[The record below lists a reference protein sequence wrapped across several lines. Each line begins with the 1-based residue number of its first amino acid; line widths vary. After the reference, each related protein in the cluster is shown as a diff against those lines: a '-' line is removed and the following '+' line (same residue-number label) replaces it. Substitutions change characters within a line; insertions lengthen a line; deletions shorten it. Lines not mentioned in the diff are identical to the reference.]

1 MAELRFE
8 VWRRDEALVTQLHGV
23 NESCGFV
30 YDNGQLERFRSA
42 LARNN
47 GSTVP
52 TIRELVL
59 SYLEGV
65 GYGTKSMITAFLNA
79 YGEYGRFEA
88 DSVGEALSRL
98 KAEGRV
104 QECIVWR
111 RKKLYVPC
119 RGALKRKVIYYKT
132 LAGEKWYIAR
142 GR

>member
-1 MAELRFE
+1 MVVLGFGGE
-8 VWRRDEALVTQLHGV
+8 RRSERVVTWVKGEGEAYGY
-23 NESCGFV
+23 V
-30 YDNGQLERFRSA
+30 YDRGQLEGFRNA

-47 GSTVP
+47 GSGVP
-52 TIRELVL
+52 TVRELVL
-59 SYLEGV
+59 AYLEGV

-104 QECIVWR
+104 AECIVWR

-119 RGALKRKVIYYKT
+119 RGAVKVKVVYYKT

-142 GR
+142 R